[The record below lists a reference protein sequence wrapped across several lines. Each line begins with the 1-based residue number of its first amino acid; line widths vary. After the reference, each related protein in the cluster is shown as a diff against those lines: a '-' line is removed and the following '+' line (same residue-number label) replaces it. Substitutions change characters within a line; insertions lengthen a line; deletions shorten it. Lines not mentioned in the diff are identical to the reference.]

1 MRAIILAAGSG
12 RRMGRDKLWIEIGGE
27 TMIVRSVRPYVAAGL
42 QVVVVVRPGVRLAL
56 GGVRTVECEDHAEGM
71 GASLR
76 AGVRALGEAEAFV
89 IGLGDLPWVR
99 TETVVGAVEAWRR
112 VGGVV
117 VPTFEGRRGHP
128 VVVAGTL
135 RDRLLEARGDS
146 GGRHLRAGA
155 HLWHTDD
162 PGVVTDV
169 DTPADLALM
178 CVASP

>member
-1 MRAIILAAGSG
+1 MKAILLAAGSG
-12 RRMGRDKLWIEIGGE
+12 RRMGCDKLWVDIGGE
-27 TMIVRSVRPYVAAGL
+27 PLIVRAVRPYVAAGL
-42 QVVVVVRPGVRLAL
+42 QVVVVVRPGVRLAM

-76 AGVRALGEAEAFV
+76 AGVEAVTETEAFV
-89 IGLGDLPWVR
+89 IGLGDLPWLR

-117 VPTFEGRRGHP
+117 VPTFDGRHGHP

-135 RDRLLEARGDS
+135 RGRLLAARGDS

-155 HLWHTDD
+155 HLWQTDD

-169 DTPADLALM
+169 DTPEDLALM
-178 CVASP
+178 GGASP